1 MTDISKPGPTPEGKV
16 LIFGEEAF
24 FHPLA
29 FGADIAVSWEAM
41 RFPFKGVIIRNECHY
56 EWRLELHDCF
66 HSRGIIGRGVRKL
79 FEDALKELEDCARAY
94 FKDMEWFKEE

>member
-24 FHPLA
+24 FHHLA
-29 FGADIAVSWEAM
+29 FGDGVAAWEAR
-41 RFPFKGVIIRNECHY
+41 RFPFKGCIELTECHY
-56 EWRLELHDCF
+56 EWRLQLHDCF
-66 HSRGIIGRGVRKL
+66 HSRGMLGRGVKRL

-94 FKDMEWFKEE
+94 FKDIEWFKEE